1 MIDVRPFVSLALLA
15 LLVATTMPTPAC
27 ASPARRLAR
36 QGVVVVPVPSAAPAP
51 PLVVPLPGASP
62 VVASRPLRPWRKT
75 LVQPVAL
82 VVPVPVAPLVV
93 GPTVAVPAAPPA
105 FAPQPA
111 VPQSPTPAPVE
122 VIPAPRAAGGGEP
135 ELRFA
140 AP

>member
-51 PLVVPLPGASP
+51 P
-62 VVASRPLRPWRKT
+62 
-75 LVQPVAL
+75 L

>member
-51 PLVVPLPGASP
+51 PLVVPLPGALP
-62 VVASRPLRPWRKT
+62 VVASRPLRPWRK
-75 LVQPVAL
+75 
-82 VVPVPVAPLVV
+82 
-93 GPTVAVPAAPPA
+93 A